1 MTVKS
6 YMHYL
11 SNSYKSSLR
20 QVSLLQIT
28 GKKWAQKDRVTC
40 LRPTWGEMDRVWV
53 GTLIF
58 LTPKPMLFV
67 LGCAVSYKIKSARIV
82 SGVLDILFFNTV
94 HYLARWLLSKVRME
108 QKIVFLRCT
117 EGLSIFFQLTDLH
130 PPEVWSAGM
139 CLYRMKFL

>member
-82 SGVLDILFFNTV
+82 SG
-94 HYLARWLLSKVRME
+94 
-108 QKIVFLRCT
+108 C
-117 EGLSIFFQLTDLH
+117 
-130 PPEVWSAGM
+130 P
-139 CLYRMKFL
+139 